1 VSVHPSGIPSEQ
13 PSSLPSFSTV
23 PSSVPTTTSEPS
35 SEPSQ
40 ISQIARTVNDNVFDL
55 IANDP
60 DITYIILETQ
70 LDQKSGG
77 VLVCGSE
84 GEIASDSTEDDYFD
98 YWNWRLDSSAPEG
111 EQKKTVWTMLALQGD
126 DQLRQRIAF
135 ALSQIFAI
143 SPVFLGYNR

>member
-1 VSVHPSGIPSEQ
+1 MTTLSELECLLVLLLLLSAVQ
-13 PSSLPSFSTV
+13 LSHYVFNSTSSS
-23 PSSVPTTTSEPS
+23 
-35 SEPSQ
+35 
-40 ISQIARTVNDNVFDL
+40 
-55 IANDP
+55 
-60 DITYIILETQ
+60 
-70 LDQKSGG
+70 
-77 VLVCGSE
+77 
-84 GEIASDSTEDDYFD
+84 